1 MKYSL
6 ICIITNLDTTSVQNN
21 NFYNAGGFVSTL
33 GNISLYD
40 YLVRNASAK
49 LSGNDV
55 EAISPIA
62 YKPKTNYKKFPSQT
76 SSQFKLKSG
85 RLARGDSSSTSNDKT
100 KTPTI
105 VNKSKLN
112 SNYAFKRKEES
123 VEEGSNSD
131 TDRKRENSKQI
142 LNL

>member
-1 MKYSL
+1 
-6 ICIITNLDTTSVQNN
+6 
-21 NFYNAGGFVSTL
+21 L
-33 GNISLYD
+33 G
-40 YLVRNASAK
+40 
-49 LSGNDV
+49 GNDV

-85 RLARGDSSSTSNDKT
+85 RLARADSSSTSNDKT

-142 LNL
+142 IIL